1 MSGQDSESSR
11 RAGSVSPERAHFYRD
26 RGWWSDD
33 SISSMVRRLAEVDP
47 GGIAYIGDG
56 ELLTWREYNDAADAL
71 AAWVLGTGIERGSR
85 VAVLLPDVPLTH
97 VAYVACERAGVVIVG
112 IPGRAGDR
120 EIAHL
125 LARTDASLLLTLR
138 RFRDR
143 TAVSIV
149 SSARRAGAPIPL
161 HAELSV
167 DGGFEL
173 YEWVKGSAERR
184 DVQKCTVKDR
194 QLSTQELWMLN
205 STSGTTGRAKCV
217 EQFQDRWKYL
227 VRIAEQAAQLNSSD
241 VLMSVVP
248 SPFGFGLWTAHF
260 APAMIG
266 FTCVLHDGF
275 NAEVTLR
282 SVAEHGVTVLAC
294 VTTQL
299 TMMLSSPAFDEVD
312 LSTLRV
318 LYTGG
323 ERVPPMMAR
332 EWEQRAGSTVLQ
344 FYGSNEMGPFS
355 CTSLRDREGSR
366 LTTVG
371 RVVPGLDFR
380 IYDESGRDV
389 TAAGVVGQPGAI
401 SPGVCNGYWNDD
413 EANEQLFSA
422 DGYLLMADLV
432 TIDAAGYVRIEG
444 RKSDIIIRGGKNISA
459 AGVEADVGGH
469 PAVEMVAA
477 LPVADPVFG
486 ERVCV
491 VVTLRQRTMS
501 LSLSELISYLT
512 KRGVSKEYFPEYLVV
527 IDEMPQ
533 SSGGKIAKNE
543 LAARLASLLE
553 GETR

>member
-1 MSGQDSESSR
+1 
-11 RAGSVSPERAHFYRD
+11 
-26 RGWWSDD
+26 
-33 SISSMVRRLAEVDP
+33 MVRRRAEEDP
-47 GGIAYIGDG
+47 DGIAYIGEG
-56 ELLTWREYNDAADAL
+56 ESLTWNDYDQAADAL
-71 AAWVLGTGIERGSR
+71 AAWLLGTGIDRGSR
-85 VAVLLPDVPLTH
+85 VAVLLPDGPLIH

-125 LARTDASLLLTLR
+125 LTRTDASLLLCLG

-143 TAVSIV
+143 TAFSVV
-149 SSARRAGAPIPL
+149 ASARRFGALVPL
-161 HAELSV
+161 HAELTG

-173 YEWVKGSAERR
+173 YEWASGSVERR
-184 DVQKCTVKDR
+184 DTEKSAVEGR
-194 QLSTQELWMLN
+194 QLSPQELWMLN

-227 VRIAEQAAQLNSSD
+227 VRIAEQAAQLNSND

-260 APAMIG
+260 APAMLG
-266 FTCVLHDGF
+266 VTCVLHDGF
-275 NAEVTLR
+275 DAEVTLR
-282 SVAEHGVTVLAC
+282 SVSKHKVTVLAC

-299 TMMLSSPAFDEVD
+299 TMMLASPAFDEVD
-312 LSTLRV
+312 LATLRV

-323 ERVPPMMAR
+323 ERVPPQRAR
-332 EWEQRAGSTVLQ
+332 EWERRTGSTVLQ

-355 CTSLRDREGSR
+355 CTSLRDSEGLR

-371 RVVPGLDFR
+371 RVVPGLDYR

-389 TAAGVVGQPGAI
+389 TADGVAGQPGAR

-432 TIDAAGYVRIEG
+432 TIDADGYVRIEG

-459 AGVEADVGGH
+459 AGVEADIGGH

-477 LPVADPVFG
+477 LPVPDPVFG
-486 ERVCV
+486 ERVGV
-491 VVTLRQRTMS
+491 VVTLRAPTKS
-501 LSLSELISYLT
+501 LSLDDLVDYLT
-512 KRGVSKEYFPEYLVV
+512 KRGVSKECFPEYLVV
-527 IDEMPQ
+527 VDEMPQ

-543 LAARLASLLE
+543 LRANLANLLE
-553 GETR
+553 RESG